1 MGYDWHWR
9 VFLEPAPGRERY
21 LDWVFAGLKI
31 TLTLGLSA
39 WVIALLLGVVLG
51 VMRTMPNKALATF
64 AAAYVVLFRNVPLIV
79 QLFIWYF
86 VGPEL
91 LPFGDAIKKID
102 PVAQQYLAA
111 MLCLGT
117 YTAARTYVA
126 LFRAVP
132 LIMVLLWFFLIIPQL
147 LQELLR
153 ISPAHDMRMASA
165 LIAFS
170 LFEAAYYSEIIRAGI
185 QSVSTG
191 QMHAGQAL
199 GMSYMQAMRFV
210 ILPQALRNMTPLLL
224 TQGIVLFQDTS
235 LVYVSA
241 LTDFFGQA
249 YGLGERDGRVVEML
263 LFAGAVYFVICYSF
277 SLLVKRY
284 QKVVVY

>member
-1 MGYDWHWR
+1 MSYRFDFST
-9 VFLEPAPGRERY
+9 VN
-21 LDWVFAGLKI
+21 AGN
-31 TLTLGLSA
+31 
-39 WVIALLLGVVLG
+39 LGV
-51 VMRTMPNKALATF
+51 LAQGLLVSAEIT
-64 AAAYVVLFRNVPLIV
+64 ATAVVAGIV
-79 QLFIWYF
+79 I
-86 VGPEL
+86 GTL
-91 LPFGDAIKKID
+91 L
-102 PVAQQYLAA
+102 A
-111 MLCLGT
+111 MLRLSSSRLLRM
-117 YTAARTYVA
+117 AARTYVA

-147 LQELLR
+147 LQQLLH

-191 QMHAGQAL
+191 QIDAARAL
-199 GMSYMQAMRFV
+199 GMGYGQAMRLV

-241 LTDFFGQA
+241 LTDFFGEA

-263 LFAGAVYFVICYSF
+263 LFAGAVYFLICFSF
-277 SLLVKRY
+277 SLVVKRY

>member
-1 MGYDWHWR
+1 MSYSFDFSTVSVGNLG
-9 VFLEPAPGRERY
+9 VLAQ
-21 LDWVFAGLKI
+21 GLLVSAEI
-31 TLTLGLSA
+31 TVTA
-39 WVIALLLGVVLG
+39 VIAGIG
-51 VMRTMPNKALATF
+51 
-64 AAAYVVLFRNVPLIV
+64 
-79 QLFIWYF
+79 
-86 VGPEL
+86 
-91 LPFGDAIKKID
+91 
-102 PVAQQYLAA
+102 
-111 MLCLGT
+111 LGT
-117 YTAARTYVA
+117 LLALCRLSSSRLLSMAARAYVA

-132 LIMVLLWFFLIIPQL
+132 LIMVLLWFFLVIPQL
-147 LQELLR
+147 LQEVLH
-153 ISPAHDMRMASA
+153 ISPARDMRMASA

-185 QSVSTG
+185 QSVSSG
-191 QMHAGQAL
+191 QLHAAYAL
-199 GMSYMQAMRFV
+199 GMSYGQAMRLV

-263 LFAGAVYFVICYSF
+263 LFAGAVYFVICFSF

-284 QKVVVY
+284 QRVVVY